1 MKATARLL
9 VGTTIAL
16 FTLFTATIACPQ
28 QAARSQIEGLIEAH
42 EAVLGA
48 VQAERTK
55 LKVGK
60 SGFFNVI
67 GLAKDLRN
75 VELRIANGAVERIA
89 VLNRFRSL
97 LLDLEA
103 EVKTPLDRK
112 MLDAE
117 KTKVEADLK
126 IAKRDAVQIEQ
137 INQQQRSLR
146 MQQRNL
152 WRRDLDGSPL
162 VQPTL
167 PPKLAEKN
175 RR

>member
-9 VGTTIAL
+9 VRTTISL
-16 FTLFTATIACPQ
+16 FTLFTATTACPQ
-28 QAARSQIEGLIEAH
+28 QATRTQIEGLIEAH

-48 VQAERTK
+48 V
-55 LKVGK
+55 LKVDK
-60 SGFFNVI
+60 SGFCNVI

-126 IAKRDAVQIEQ
+126 LAKRDAVQIEQ

>member
-9 VGTTIAL
+9 VGTTISL
-16 FTLFTATIACPQ
+16 FTLFTATTACPQ
-28 QAARSQIEGLIEAH
+28 QATRTQIEGLIEAH

-48 VQAERTK
+48 V
-55 LKVGK
+55 LKVDK
-60 SGFFNVI
+60 SGFCNVI